1 MDYKRIYEQL
11 VNRAKSREKP
21 SGYCEKHHII
31 PKALGGSNKK
41 ENLVYLTLR
50 EHWIAHQ
57 LIFRMQED
65 KNLKIRMHI
74 PLRRMSKQV
83 LKNFNGR
90 KYEWIRSSF
99 YKFNIMNVDGIRKK
113 VSEGVVRDLVSKK
126 YKPIICRCGCGGLV
140 RMGLEDKGRKFF
152 INGHSP
158 QSPKNIKKPSLIECA
173 CGCGGTRLVN
183 HKKLKDKNYI
193 HGHNRPDPKE
203 QGKKLSAFLSS
214 LSKEELSLRSKAS
227 FGAGDQE
234 LRAKNI
240 RKGKQSFLRATFDD
254 GRTLDF
260 SSIEIPEEIS
270 LSYGIIKDLINR
282 KNGRDENLK
291 VTFIFTKKY
300 EGGNKW
306 LKK

>member
-11 VNRAKSREKP
+11 INRAKIRDKP
-21 SGYCEKHHII
+21 QGYCEKHHII
-31 PKALGGSNKK
+31 PKALGGSNEK

-50 EHWIAHQ
+50 EHWVAHQ

-65 KNLKIRMHI
+65 KNLKIKMHV
-74 PLRRMSKQV
+74 PLRLMAKQV

-90 KYEWIRSSF
+90 KYEWVRSSF
-99 YKFNIMNVDGIRKK
+99 YKFNIMNVEGIRKK
-113 VSEGVVRDLVSKK
+113 ISDGVIKELESKK
-126 YKPIICRCGCGGLV
+126 FKPIMCQCGCGRVV
-140 RMGLEDKGRKFF
+140 RRAVIDNGKKQF

-158 QSPKNIKKPSLIECA
+158 RSLKNIKKPVLIECA
-173 CGCGGTRLVN
+173 CGCGGSRLVN
-183 HKKLKDKNYI
+183 HKKIKDKNYI
-193 HGHNRPDPKE
+193 HGHNRQDPE
-203 QGKKLSAFLSS
+203 VQSQRVTSFLRS
-214 LSKEELSLRSKAS
+214 LSKEELRLRSKLS
-227 FGAGDQE
+227 FGSGDQE